1 MTPRDDLHIS
11 SLVVHS
17 TPARMQRV
25 SEAIGDIEGA
35 CVHAASAT
43 GKVVVTLEA
52 YSADEMLAKV
62 SCIQHTDGVL
72 SAALV
77 YQCVE
82 PLEEMNKV
90 LSDDDD
96 PT

>member
-1 MTPRDDLHIS
+1 MNSREDVHLS

-17 TPARMQRV
+17 TPGRTQRV
-25 SEAIGDIEGA
+25 SQAIVDIEGA
-35 CVHAASAT
+35 CVHAATAT

-52 YSADEMLAKV
+52 DSADAMLAKV
-62 SCIQHTDGVL
+62 SSIQHTDGVL
-72 SAALV
+72 SVALV

-90 LSDDDD
+90 LSDAHD

>member
-1 MTPRDDLHIS
+1 MTTPEELHIS

-17 TPARMQRV
+17 TPARTQRV
-25 SEAIGDIEGA
+25 SEAIGAIEGA

-52 YSADEMLAKV
+52 SSADEMVAKV
-62 SCIQHTDGVL
+62 SSIQHTDGVL

-90 LSDDDD
+90 LSHDDD